1 MLNKII
7 NLLIFI
13 KKNFN
18 TNLNV
23 AYFTIMLIA
32 LIIISLS
39 L

>member
-1 MLNKII
+1 MINKII

-18 TNLNV
+18 KDLNV
-23 AYFTIMLIA
+23 AYLTGLIVA
-32 LIIISLS
+32 FILISLP